1 MEREA
6 IIVVAIFLILGGL
19 NVIRPSFLLA
29 FQIWVQRVVMK
40 AEYIPSRRT
49 YIRIRILGAF
59 LIFIALLALSG
70 VLEIK

>member
-29 FQIWVQRVVMK
+29 FQIWVR
-40 AEYIPSRRT
+40 IPAPE
-49 YIRIRILGAF
+49 LGK
-59 LIFIALLALSG
+59 L
-70 VLEIK
+70 